1 MNSKSVPI
9 ETTLECLREVARE
22 TARRLGK
29 KVRLHFAGDAPDW
42 VGPELSRV
50 QEALVQMI
58 RNAIDHGIEFPET
71 REKAG
76 KPPVGEIS
84 IAFREED
91 GHVVVRIRDD
101 GAGVDS
107 RAVARRASQLG
118 LVDVERTL
126 APHETL
132 DLLFEPGFS
141 TRESVNE
148 VSGRGIGLDIVRE
161 NIESLGGKVEID
173 TTRGAGTTIM
183 LRIPRKTAAE
193 AA

>member
-1 MNSKSVPI
+1 VNPKSVPI
-9 ETTLECLREVARE
+9 ETTLESLREVAHE

-42 VGPELSRV
+42 AGPELSLV
-50 QEALVQMI
+50 QEALVQTI
-58 RNAIDHGIEFPET
+58 RNAIDHGIESPET

-84 IAFREED
+84 IAFTEEA
-91 GHVVVRIRDD
+91 GHVVVRVRDD
-101 GAGVDS
+101 GVGVDS
-107 RAVARRASQLG
+107 RAVARRATQLG
-118 LVDVERTL
+118 LVDAGHTL
-126 APHETL
+126 APNEAL

-141 TRESVNE
+141 TRDSVSE
-148 VSGRGIGLDIVRE
+148 VSGRGIGLDVVRE
-161 NIESLGGKVEID
+161 NIESLDGNVEID
-173 TTRGAGTTIM
+173 TTRGAGTTVT